1 MTKAERLDFGE
12 SLMTHA
18 MVLTGVDIVDGQTTK
33 WKVEIAGAKKSVKMA
48 SSL

>member
-33 WKVEIAGAKKSVKMA
+33 WKVENRRGEKSVKMA